1 MTDLKNLTINYDDCI
16 AIVEFNQE
24 NAKVNTLSEG
34 MMNEFVPVFNQLQN
48 NDNIKGIVVIS
59 AKPGS
64 FIAGADINMLESA
77 QSRDE
82 LYKMSRNGQ
91 DIMNRIEQSPKP
103 IIAAIAGSCL
113 GGGFEIALACHYRIA
128 LNDKQT
134 KFGVPEVKLGL
145 LPGAG
150 GTQRLLQNLLLP
162 DALDLLLTGREIQA
176 KKAKTM
182 GLVDILVQS
191 IGTDLENMEYLY
203 SFAVQK
209 AKQLIVQRPSKRQ
222 YGLIENIKSKIM
234 LNSHVRNYI
243 LSQAEAKVMAQTQGL
258 YPAPL
263 RILNVI
269 KQTLDHGT
277 QAGLNAEAEAFADL
291 GMTNESKALI
301 SLFHGRTECKKNK
314 FGKLN
319 REIKTIAIIGAG
331 VIGAGIAHIS
341 IDKGL
346 QVILYDT
353 TEYALSRGQLQI
365 TKGYENY
372 IKRNRITHTEYKR
385 ILSNLNCQTTFD
397 NLYKCDIII
406 ESLYEDL
413 KLKQNILDK
422 LEQHISEHCIFAS
435 NTYTISIH
443 DIASN
448 SQRPDKIIGMHYF
461 SPVDKVELLEIIRTK
476 QTSDETVCSA
486 VHIGLKQGKI
496 IIVVNDGPGFYTTR
510 LLAFISVEIFYLL
523 NEGLSPKDIDKATK
537 NFGFHVGL
545 ATLLDEFGIDI
556 IANIVFHLQT
566 IFGERLIDLSIIELF
581 RKFIRNYLFG
591 KKSQQGLYIYSNDNH
606 NKKEINPKIKEL
618 IKDTSIQTKEI
629 LTMEDIQWRICL
641 RLLNEAAKCLEE
653 NIINSPTDGDIGA
666 VFGLGFSPM
675 KGGPFRFMDT
685 YGISKIVDLMNNYQL
700 KHGDRFIP
708 TQLLI
713 NMSKENKTFYS

>member
-34 MMNEFVPVFNQLQN
+34 MMNEFVPVFDQLQN

-222 YGLIENIKSKIM
+222 YGLIESLI
-234 LNSHVRNYI
+234 
-243 LSQAEAKVMAQTQGL
+243 QTFK
-258 YPAPL
+258 
-263 RILNVI
+263 ILN
-269 KQTLDHGT
+269 G
-277 QAGLNAEAEAFADL
+277 AGLNAEAEAFADL

-319 REIKTIAIIGAG
+319 REIKTIAIIGAS
-331 VIGAGIAHIS
+331 VIGAGIAHVS

-353 TEYALSRGQLQI
+353 TEHALSRGQLQI
-365 TKGYENY
+365 TKGYQNY
-372 IKRNRITHTEYKR
+372 IKRNRITHTEYKQ
-385 ILSNLNCQTTFD
+385 ILSNLNYQRTFD

-413 KLKQNILDK
+413 KVKQNILDK

-476 QTSDETVCSA
+476 QTSDETICSA

-537 NFGFHVGL
+537 SFGFHVGL

-653 NIINSPTDGDIGA
+653 NIINSPTDGDVGA